1 MAKATLKINDDFVFC
16 FSKNTVGYTD
26 SIRQIPEF
34 VSKYFVENVST
45 NFLLFD
51 EEFWNA
57 DYVEMSRLVSKN
69 LASTSAYFLE
79 VELSFSGKKIGGI
92 NYKPKYSKESKVKVS
107 FVDFAGE
114 TDEDLFLKFHV
125 EAELF
130 WDYKSSDHKKQVAYI
145 EKSESS
151 WEESKVQI
159 RLNFRNNSIL
169 IDSMIYD
176 ENGRKL
182 AQAPVATIDSK
193 TTGFPEDENNL
204 CFILSITPNVFSL
217 VNKLGND
224 DKPNS
229 VYPHIDLLQNKK
241 IQLTSKYLN
250 F

>member
-16 FSKNTVGYTD
+16 FSKNTVGFTD
-26 SIRQIPEF
+26 SIRKIPEF
-34 VSKYFVENVST
+34 VSNYFVKNVST

-57 DYVEMSRLVSKN
+57 DYNEMSRLVAKK

-92 NYKPKYSKESKVKVS
+92 TYKPKYTKDSKVKTS

-130 WDYKSSDHKKQVAYI
+130 WDYKSSDHKKQVDFLA
-145 EKSESS
+145 KSESS

-169 IDSMIYD
+169 INSIIYD

-182 AQAPVATIDSK
+182 AQPPVATIESK
-193 TTGFPEDENNL
+193 ITGFPEDENNL
-204 CFILSITPNVFSL
+204 CFILSITPNVFSV

-229 VYPHIDLLQNKK
+229 EHPHIDLLQNKN
-241 IQLTSKYLN
+241 IQLASKYLN
-250 F
+250 V

>member
-16 FSKNTVGYTD
+16 FSKNTVGFTD
-26 SIRQIPEF
+26 SIRKIPEF
-34 VSKYFVENVST
+34 VSNYFVKNVST

-57 DYVEMSRLVSKN
+57 DYNEMSRLVSKK
-69 LASTSAYFLE
+69 LVSTSAYFLE

-92 NYKPKYSKESKVKVS
+92 IYKPKYTKDSKVKTS
-107 FVDFAGE
+107 FVDVAGE

-130 WDYKSSDHKKQVAYI
+130 WEYKSSDYKKQVDFIA
-145 EKSESS
+145 KSESS

-169 IDSMIYD
+169 INSMIYD
-176 ENGRKL
+176 ENGRRL
-182 AQAPVATIDSK
+182 AQPPVATIESK
-193 TTGFPEDENNL
+193 ITGFPEDENNL
-204 CFILSITPNVFSL
+204 CFILSITPNVFSV

-229 VYPHIDLLQNKK
+229 EHPHIDLLQNKH
-241 IQLTSKYLN
+241 IQLASKYLN

>member
-1 MAKATLKINDDFVFC
+1 MAKATLKINDEFVFC
-16 FSKNTVGYTD
+16 FSKNTVGFTD
-26 SIRQIPEF
+26 SIRPIPEF

-92 NYKPKYSKESKVKVS
+92 TYKPKYTKDSKVKVS

-130 WDYKSSDHKKQVAYI
+130 WDYKSSDHKKQVDFLA
-145 EKSESS
+145 KSESS
-151 WEESKVQI
+151 WEESKIEI
-159 RLNFRNNSIL
+159 RLNFRKNSIL

-182 AQAPVATIDSK
+182 AQAPIATIDSK
-193 TTGFPEDENNL
+193 ITGFPEEENNL
-204 CFILSITPNVFSL
+204 CFILSITPNVFSV

-229 VYPHIDLLQNKK
+229 VYPHIDLIQNKK
-241 IQLTSKYLN
+241 ILLASKYLN